1 MTLPIPIKKEPRM
14 RTSPSRRAAVAALV
28 IGLSVLA
35 APFLAA
41 QTPKVDIPYQKFVLD
56 NGLTLIVHEDH
67 KAPIVAFNVW
77 YHVGSKNE
85 KPGKTGFAHLF
96 EHLMFNGSENYDD
109 DYFKPMQKVG
119 ATDLNGTTNED
130 RTNYFENVPVPALDL
145 VLWMESDRMGHLKGA
160 ITQAK
165 LDEQRGV
172 VQNELRQYYNEPF
185 GITEDLICKGT
196 YPPGHPYS
204 WSVGGSIEDLS
215 SGKLEDFQAWFA
227 TYYGPNNA
235 VVAIAGDIDA
245 ETVLEKVKKYFG
257 DIPPSPP
264 IARPTAWTAKMTGS
278 KREAVQD
285 RVAQARIYK
294 VWNVPGWGTACADKL
309 DLVSSILAD
318 GKTSRLYKRLI
329 YDDQISSSVSCY
341 VNTREIG
348 GQFAIQADAKPGV
361 ELAKIERAVDEE
373 LAKFLKD
380 GPTAAELERVKVQ
393 ARARFI
399 QGIERIG
406 GFGGKSDILA
416 TSMVYGGSPDAY
428 KKTLR
433 HIEEAT
439 VDGLKESANH
449 WLADGVYILEVTP
462 YPALKAGVP
471 GADRKTMPAVGA
483 APQVSFPALQRATLS
498 NGLKVL
504 LAERHSIP
512 VVHFA
517 LNLDAGYASDQG
529 GLPGTASLAMDML
542 DEGTAK
548 RTSLQISD
556 ELAMLGASL
565 GTGSNLDTSSVSLTT
580 LKDKIDPALAIYAD
594 VILDPSFP
602 EADFQRLQK
611 LQIARIAQEKASP
624 FGMALRVFPRLVYG
638 AGHPYAIPFTGS
650 GYADTVAKITRAD
663 LVKFHKTWFKPS
675 GATLIVV
682 GDTTMAEIKP
692 KLEALFRGWAAGQAP
707 VKKIPAV
714 ALAAK
719 PAVYIMDKP
728 GAPQSMVICG
738 HPAPSSAD
746 PDNVAITT
754 MNTILGGD
762 FVSRLNMNIREDK
775 HWSYGVQSAIPGA
788 RGQRPFLVLAPVQSD
803 KTKETMVEIK
813 GELEGILGKKPI
825 TRDEYANAKNSIV
838 LGLPGRWET
847 MGRVLGSLEEMVEYG
862 LPDDY
867 YQKYPGLVQKLT
879 VADLTK
885 AAAKTVHPDS
895 VVWIV
900 VGDRAQIEPKIKELG
915 FPQVTVI
922 DADGNPVK

>member
-1 MTLPIPIKKEPRM
+1 MRQTFRPAIPAAL
-14 RTSPSRRAAVAALV
+14 AAVLLFAA
-28 IGLSVLA
+28 A

-41 QTPKVDIPYQKFVLD
+41 QGSKIDIPYQKFVLD

-77 YHVGSKNE
+77 YRVGSKNE

-96 EHLMFNGSENYDD
+96 EHLMFNGSENYND

-130 RTNYFENVPVPALDL
+130 RTNYFENVPVSALDL

-172 VQNELRQYYNEPF
+172 VQNELRQSYNEPF
-185 GITEDLICKGT
+185 GITEDLITKGT

-215 SGKLEDFQAWFA
+215 GGKLEDFQAWFSS
-227 TYYGPNNA
+227 YYGPNNA

-245 ETVLEKVKKYFG
+245 KTALEKVQKYFG

-264 IARPTAWTAKMTGS
+264 IARPTAWVAKMTGT

-294 VWNVPGWGTACADKL
+294 FWNVPGWGTECADKL
-309 DLVSSILAD
+309 DLASSILAD
-318 GKTSRLYKRLI
+318 GKTSRLYKRLV
-329 YDDQISSSVSCY
+329 YDDQIASSVTCDI
-341 VNTREIG
+341 NAREIA

-361 ELAKIERAVDEE
+361 ELAKVEQAINEE
-373 LAKFLKD
+373 LARFLKD
-380 GPTAAELERVKVQ
+380 GPTAAELERVKIQ
-393 ARARFI
+393 SRARFI

-416 TSMVYGGSPDAY
+416 SSMVYGGSPDAY

-439 VDGLKESANH
+439 VETVKESANH
-449 WLADGVYILEVTP
+449 WLSDGVYILEVTP
-462 YPALKAGVP
+462 YPALKAGP
-471 GADRKTMPAVGA
+471 AGADRKTMPAVGP
-483 APQVSFPALQRATLS
+483 APQVTFPALQRATLG
-498 NGLKVL
+498 NGLKIL
-504 LAERHSIP
+504 LAERHNIP

-529 GLPGTASLAMDML
+529 GLAGTASLAMNML
-542 DEGTAK
+542 DEGTAM

-565 GTGSNLDTSSVSLTT
+565 GSGSNLDVSSVSLTT
-580 LKDKIDPALAIYAD
+580 LKDKLDPALDIYAD
-594 VILDPSFP
+594 VILNPSFP

-624 FGMALRVFPRLVYG
+624 FGMALRVFPKLVYG

-675 GATLIVV
+675 GTTLIVV
-682 GDTTMAEIKP
+682 GDTTMAELKP
-692 KLEALFRGWAAGQAP
+692 KLEALFKGWAAGQAP
-707 VKKIPAV
+707 TKKITAV
-714 ALAAK
+714 PLAAK

-728 GAPQSMVICG
+728 GAPQSMVVCG

-746 PDNVAITT
+746 PDNVAILT
-754 MNTILGGD
+754 MNSILGGD
-762 FVSRLNMNIREDK
+762 FVSRINMNIREDK
-775 HWSYGVQSAIPGA
+775 HWSYGAQSAIPGA

-813 GELEGILGKKPI
+813 GELEGILGQKPI
-825 TRDEYANAKNSIV
+825 TQDEFANAKNSIV
-838 LGLPGRWET
+838 LGLPGQWET
-847 MGRVLGSLEEMVEYG
+847 MGVVLGSLEEMVEYG

-879 VADLTK
+879 IADLTK
-885 AAAKTVHPDS
+885 AAVRTVHPES
-895 VVWIV
+895 LVWII

-915 FPQVTVI
+915 FSQITVI
-922 DADGNPVK
+922 DADGNIVK